1 MESVTTYISVCGYYM
16 LQQHN
21 GYWVEYYKN
30 IQDGW
35 TLQEDSLMEAKNIGL
50 PFNDFNNTDE
60 GAITYIKPAV

>member
-1 MESVTTYISVCGYYM
+1 M